1 MTRRTRACLA
11 IVATMGLVM
20 AACGDDEAD
29 APAAPATTAAAAP
42 DTMTTAAPEA
52 PAEVTTTVPEAP
64 AEVTTTVP
72 EAPTEVADTPSAS
85 DGTGMRI
92 AVIYDGT
99 LDQGGWQ
106 GSMDAGTQL
115 LEDSMPGAEV
125 LRVEAIAPGQSA
137 QRAMTDLAEDG
148 YHLIIGTATYD
159 ADMAIVSAEYPETAF
174 LHACDATVTANMGQ
188 YCLAVEEARYVDGAL
203 AAALSETG
211 KIGYVAGFGISF
223 VLKPLN
229 LFAAGARSVNPD
241 AEVHVV
247 FTNDWFDP
255 NLELQAANA
264 LIDLGVDVLTYDLS
278 SSAVPEVAAQRGAG
292 FIGYGYDD
300 ARLQAPDS
308 WLGGSLY
315 NWGAAFVTTAQE
327 VAAGTW
333 EPGYIYGGYADGL
346 LGYAEFGAAVPAEAQ
361 DLVDSLIAD
370 IAAGDLD
377 VFAGPIVD
385 RDGNVVVPEGETL
398 EFFDR
403 AICCEWVIEG
413 VQGEIG

>member
-11 IVATMGLVM
+11 IVATMCLVM

-42 DTMTTAAPEA
+42 ETTVAAAPE
-52 PAEVTTTVPEAP
+52 TTVAAAPEAP

-72 EAPTEVADTPSAS
+72 EAPTEVADTLDAS

-125 LRVEAIAPGQSA
+125 LRVEAIDPGQTA

-159 ADMAIVSAEYPETAF
+159 ADMAIVSANYPDTAF
-174 LHACDATVTANMGQ
+174 LHACDATITANMGQ

-211 KIGYVAGFGISF
+211 QLGYVAAFGISF

-229 LFAAGARSVNPD
+229 LFTAGARSVNPD

-333 EPGYIYGGYADGL
+333 EPGYIYGGYADDL
-346 LGYAEFGAAVPAEAQ
+346 LGYAEFGPSVPAEAQ
-361 DLVDSLIAD
+361 DLVDGLIAD

-377 VFAGPIVD
+377 VFAGPMVN
-385 RDGNVVVPEGETL
+385 RDGNVEVPEGETL
-398 EFFDR
+398 DFFSR
-403 AICCEWVIEG
+403 AVCCDWVIEG

>member
-1 MTRRTRACLA
+1 MKRRTRVCLA
-11 IVATMGLVM
+11 IAATMCLVM

-29 APAAPATTAAAAP
+29 APAAPATTAAPAPETTAAAP
-42 DTMTTAAPEA
+42 EEPAEATTTAAPE
-52 PAEVTTTVPEAP
+52 EP

-72 EAPTEVADTPSAS
+72 EAPTEVADTLDAS

-115 LEDSMPGAEV
+115 LIDSMPGAEV
-125 LRVEAIAPGQSA
+125 LRVEAIDPGQSA

-159 ADMAIVSAEYPETAF
+159 ADMAIVSAEYPDTAF
-174 LHACDATVTANMGQ
+174 LHACDATVTDNMGQ
-188 YCLAVEEARYVDGAL
+188 FCLAVEEARYVDGAL
-203 AAALSETG
+203 AASLSETG
-211 KIGYVAGFGISF
+211 KLGYVAGFGISF

-255 NLELQAANA
+255 SLELQAANA
-264 LIDLGVDVLTYDLS
+264 LIDLGVDILTYDLS

-292 FIGYGYDD
+292 FVGYGYDD

-346 LGYAEFGAAVPAEAQ
+346 LGYAEFGASVPAEAQ
-361 DLVDSLIAD
+361 DLVGSLIAD
-370 IAAGDLD
+370 ISAGDLD

-385 RDGNVVVPEGETL
+385 RDGTIVVPEGESL
-398 EFFDR
+398 DFFSR

-413 VQGEIG
+413 VHGEIG

>member
-1 MTRRTRACLA
+1 MTRRTRTCVA
-11 IVATMGLVM
+11 ITATMCLVM
-20 AACGDDEAD
+20 AACADDEAD
-29 APAAPATTAAAAP
+29 APAAPATTAAPAP
-42 DTMTTAAPEA
+42 ETTAAAEA
-52 PAEVTTTVPEAP
+52 PAEATTTM
-64 AEVTTTVP
+64 P

-125 LRVEAIAPGQSA
+125 LRVEAIDPGQSA

-159 ADMAIVSAEYPETAF
+159 ADMAIVSADYPDTAF
-174 LHACDATVTANMGQ
+174 LHSCDATVTANMGQ

-203 AAALSETG
+203 AATLSETG

-247 FTNDWFDP
+247 FTNNWFDP
-255 NLELQAANA
+255 SLELQAANA

-292 FIGYGYDD
+292 FVGYGYDD
-300 ARLQAPDS
+300 ARLQAPES

-346 LGYAEFGAAVPAEAQ
+346 LGYAEFGASVPAEAQ
-361 DLVDSLIAD
+361 DLVDGLIAD

-377 VFAGPIVD
+377 VFAGPMVD
-385 RDGNVVVPEGETL
+385 RDGNVVVPEGEAL